1 MRRLVWISIL
11 CAACGEPDAPKA
23 ADGPPVVYIVNYP
36 LQYFA
41 ARVTGGA
48 VRVVLPA
55 PAGVDPALWT
65 PDGQTIAAYQRADRI
80 LLNGAGYARWTE
92 TASLPQSK
100 VVVTFEG
107 RPILT
112 KGGVTH
118 AHGPDGAHEH
128 GETAFT
134 TWLDPTIAVEQARAI
149 ARILPGDGLA
159 SLEADLSAL
168 DKEID
173 SVVSGNRDRPVFFSH
188 PVYQYLERRYR
199 LNGKSVHWEPD
210 VVPDAGMWE
219 RLDELSRSHPARW
232 MIWEDEPIAET
243 VRRLEALRIKSV
255 VFDPCGNAPESGDYL
270 AVMRRNVQQLAQAYR

>member
-11 CAACGEPDAPKA
+11 CAACGEPAARKA
-23 ADGPPVVYIVNYP
+23 ADGPPVVYVVNYP

-55 PAGVDPALWT
+55 PAGVDPALWK
-65 PDGQTIAAYQRADRI
+65 PDGETIAAYQKANRI

-107 RPILT
+107 RPILI

-128 GETAFT
+128 GDTAFT
-134 TWLDPTIAVEQARAI
+134 IWLDPTIAVEQARAI

-159 SLEADLSAL
+159 SLEADLLAL
-168 DKEID
+168 DKEIE
-173 SVVSGNRDRPVFFSH
+173 SVVSRNRNRPVFYSH

-199 LNGKSVHWEPD
+199 LNGKSVHWEPG
-210 VVPDAGMWE
+210 VVPDAGMWA

-232 MIWEDEPIAET
+232 MIWEGEPIEET
-243 VRRLEALRIKSV
+243 VHRLEALGIKSV
-255 VFDPCGNAPESGDYL
+255 VFDPCGNAPKSGDYL
-270 AVMRRNVQQLAQAYR
+270 SVMRRNVERLARAYR